1 MFAAIVFSAL
11 ALVVAVYQLG
21 LAAGMP
27 WGNFT
32 WGGKFPG
39 RLPAQM
45 RLVALLSTAL
55 LVAFAFIVSIRA
67 GILWRDWQP
76 ISRMPIW
83 LVVAYCALGVFA
95 NAATSSRWERR
106 VWLPVVLAMLVSSVI
121 VGMG

>member
-11 ALVVAVYQLG
+11 ALVVAVFQLG

-27 WGNFT
+27 WGNLT

-39 RLPAQM
+39 RLPGYM
-45 RLVALLSTAL
+45 RLVALLSSIL

-67 GILWRDWQP
+67 GILWREWQP
-76 ISRMPIW
+76 ISRMLIW
-83 LVVAYCALGVFA
+83 LVVAYCALGVVA
-95 NAATSSRWERR
+95 NAATPSRWERR
-106 VWLPVVLAMLVSSVI
+106 VWLPVVLAMLVSSVV